1 MMLGGH
7 ILDIKGDPG
16 GSRKQL
22 NFLVKCKYVDAREN
36 MGESCS
42 NLRDNEI
49 LLGFLNL
56 RRLKR
61 LIPRKFK

>member
-1 MMLGGH
+1 MR
-7 ILDIKGDPG
+7 DDPD

-22 NFLVKCKYVDAREN
+22 YFLVKWNNVDAREN
-36 MGESCS
+36 TWESYS

-49 LLGFLNL
+49 LHGFLTL